1 MMTQIQIDDAI
12 LDVAEHGAGK
22 PLILLH
28 SLLADRSVF
37 NTVVP
42 VLARNRR
49 VIVPDLPGFG
59 GSSSAGSTI
68 AGIADRLARLFDA
81 MDLGNQADVLGN
93 GLGGFVASTLAI
105 RHGKRFDR
113 LVLAGTGVGFTDQGR
128 ASFHV
133 MAERVRG
140 HGMEGVVDI
149 AMKRLFPE
157 AFLTA
162 NPAILAERRAGLVKT
177 NPAFFAQAC
186 EALAGLDLSA
196 EMGTISNPTLVVV
209 GEFDA
214 ATPPAMAHQ
223 LVAAIPGATLVEL
236 PGIGHA
242 PMAQAPETFIDAISG
257 FLGLDKA

>member
-1 MMTQIQIDDAI
+1 MTQIRIDDSI

-22 PLILLH
+22 PLLLLH

-37 NTVVP
+37 DRVVP
-42 VLARNRR
+42 ELARSRR

-68 AGIADRLARLFDA
+68 AGIADRLAGLFDA
-81 MDLGNQADVLGN
+81 MSLGGETDVLGN
-93 GLGGFVASTLAI
+93 GLGGFVASMLAI
-105 RHGKRFDR
+105 RHGARFDR
-113 LVLAGTGVGFTDQGR
+113 LVLAGTGVGFSDQGR

-133 MAERVRG
+133 MADRVRG

-157 AFLTA
+157 AFLAA

-186 EALAGLDLSA
+186 EALAGLDLRDQMHA
-196 EMGTISNPTLVVV
+196 IANPTLIVV
-209 GEFDA
+209 GELDA
-214 ATPPAMAHQ
+214 ATPPAMARE
-223 LVAAIPGATLVEL
+223 LTAAIAGATLVEL

-242 PMAQAPETFIDAISG
+242 PMAQAPDAFIAAISG
-257 FLGLDKA
+257 FLGIARD

>member
-1 MMTQIQIDDAI
+1 MMTQIHIDDAI
-12 LDVAEHGAGK
+12 LDVAEHGTGK
-22 PLILLH
+22 PLLLLH

-37 NTVVP
+37 DTIVP
-42 VLARNRR
+42 ELARSRR

-68 AGIADRLARLFDA
+68 AGIADRLAGLFEA
-81 MDLGNQADVLGN
+81 MDLGAQTDVLGN

-105 RHGKRFDR
+105 RHGARFDK

-133 MAERVRG
+133 MAGRVRE

-157 AFLTA
+157 EFLAA

-177 NPAFFAQAC
+177 NPTFFAQAC
-186 EALAGLDLSA
+186 EALAGLDLRDQMSA
-196 EMGTISNPTLVVV
+196 IANPALIVV
-209 GEFDA
+209 GELDA
-214 ATPPAMAHQ
+214 ATPPVMAHE
-223 LVAAIPGATLVEL
+223 LVAAISGARLTEL

-242 PMAQAPETFIDAISG
+242 PMAQAPDAFIAAIAG
-257 FLGLDKA
+257 FLGLPQA

>member
-1 MMTQIQIDDAI
+1 MTRIRIEDSI

-22 PLILLH
+22 PLLLLH

-37 NTVVP
+37 DAIVP
-42 VLARNRR
+42 ELARSRR

-68 AGIADRLARLFDA
+68 AGIADRLAGLFDA
-81 MDLGNQADVLGN
+81 MSLGGETDVLGN

-105 RHGKRFDR
+105 RHGSRFDK
-113 LVLAGTGVGFTDQGR
+113 LVLVGTGVGFSDQGR

-133 MAERVRG
+133 MAERVRE

-157 AFLTA
+157 AFIEA
-162 NPAILAERRAGLVKT
+162 NAAILAERRAGLLRT
-177 NPAFFAQAC
+177 HPAFFAQAC
-186 EALAGLDLSA
+186 AALAGLDLRDQ
-196 EMGTISNPTLVVV
+196 MHLIRNPTLVVV
-209 GEFDA
+209 GELDA
-214 ATPPAMAHQ
+214 ATPPAMARE
-223 LVAAIPGATLVEL
+223 LAVAISGATLVEL

-242 PMAQAPETFIDAISG
+242 PMAQAPGAFIAAIAG
-257 FLGLDKA
+257 FLGITSD